1 MNQAG
6 LPRKLGPTGPQGI
19 QGNQGIQGPQGA
31 QGVAGPAGA
40 QGSTGP
46 AGVAG
51 PAGPTGAQ
59 GPSGND
65 GAAGPPGPAGTAG
78 PIGPAGPAGSDGRG
92 IDLTHR
98 VFLKGAATVFY
109 TDEYVELSWDGY
121 DEVFIKQHTARSNV
135 YATAIFK
142 TGGTHPNN
150 ATMPLTT
157 NAQDYFQSSSINTI
171 HFAINSDSELSHPF
185 YRVWVDIKS
194 SSGLDPM
201 FTSVERF
208 E

>member
-19 QGNQGIQGPQGA
+19 QGIQGIQGPQGA

-51 PAGPTGAQ
+51 P
-59 GPSGND
+59 
-65 GAAGPPGPAGTAG
+65 AG